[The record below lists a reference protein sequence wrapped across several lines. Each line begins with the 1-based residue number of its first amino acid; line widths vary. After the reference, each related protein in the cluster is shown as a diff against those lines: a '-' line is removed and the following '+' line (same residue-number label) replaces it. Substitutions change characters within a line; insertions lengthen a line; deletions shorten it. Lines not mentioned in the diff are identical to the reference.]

1 MKHIKDITISIFA
14 IIGFAFVLSSFTS
27 NETTETQE
35 VVYGTPESHVW
46 ELEVEGT
53 PANLIGVAINKV
65 TGEVRAYGNG
75 LKNYY
80 NFNLKVK
87 K

>member
-35 VVYGTPESHVW
+35 PNAWGVSDVTDEGAVYLYGLKSGVIYYVNVYGKTP
-46 ELEVEGT
+46 L
-53 PANLIGVAINKV
+53 N
-65 TGEVRAYGNG
+65 
-75 LKNYY
+75 
-80 NFNLKVK
+80 
-87 K
+87 